1 MMLIIFILT
10 QRSLLSSVLWSAASL
25 LRFLRNMLSMWLG
38 FFASVIFRDAWR
50 NFWFDALPKSTHFI
64 STFGSAFHAFHFLI
78 KSSSQLW
85 RSFQRSYFVSRCN
98 PKTRGRGMRASERR
112 LGCSCCLRVSEVLSG
127 NGFWRSSS
135 CMSCVLW
142 KDPGGD
148 SSAFSFARCPWVVE
162 SNHATEFSTSSSAF
176 SLCYGVPDGHN

>member
-1 MMLIIFILT
+1 MPEGISDLMHCPNRCTSYLRLVQFFMRFIFL
-10 QRSLLSSVLWSAASL
+10 QKAA
-25 LRFLRNMLSMWLG
+25 
-38 FFASVIFRDAWR
+38 V
-50 NFWFDALPKSTHFI
+50 NFE
-64 STFGSAFHAFHFLI
+64 GAFCSEL
-78 KSSSQLW
+78 
-85 RSFQRSYFVSRCN
+85 SFQRSYFVSRCN

-148 SSAFSFARCPWVVE
+148 SSAFSFACCPWVVE
-162 SNHATEFSTSSSAF
+162 SNRATEFSTSSSAF